1 MKRKVKNIINNMS
14 VGQKILTIIFLEI
27 FSYSVVT
34 TIALSQINLVGN
46 VVKQTS
52 DLYLPLFN
60 SSESI
65 RHQIQDSRLNLKDI
79 IFVGDRVVYDKD
91 AEETYIAA
99 RGRYQEDSS
108 SINEEISWADKLITK
123 AASQKDAPNNL
134 IKEYSQNLLR
144 QLSNLRQASRI
155 HNIRAE
161 KVFRHVEDGSFLMGL
176 EMVSDVEASEKTLIS
191 ELDILVNELSNLN
204 DASVEYASRVESA
217 ASSFTILA
225 SIITICIVITI
236 FYYVVKRNI
245 SDPQKR
251 LSDLS
256 PRCGARTPYSFE

>member
-176 EMVSDVEASEKTLIS
+176 EMVSDVEASEKTLIRYTS
-191 ELDILVNELSNLN
+191 QRTQQSQRCIGRICE
-204 DASVEYASRVESA
+204 SRRKR
-217 ASSFTILA
+217 
-225 SIITICIVITI
+225 CIQLYHTCI
-236 FYYVVKRNI
+236 YYHYLH
-245 SDPQKR
+245 SDYYF
-251 LSDLS
+251 LLCS
-256 PRCGARTPYSFE
+256 